1 MRRFLIRIGVVAA
14 TLLAGLA
21 VATPAHAVST
31 WFSNEYTGASVNV
44 NGTYQA
50 LVGDF
55 AGDDHDDI
63 IWYAPGPTTDFL
75 WTSNGNGTF
84 AKAPLAKQVNGTY
97 IPLVGDF
104 GKDNHDDIFWYKP
117 GSDADYLWMFQSG
130 QIYEVTHYI
139 AGVYTP
145 VVLHDS
151 HYGSGDDDILW
162 YAPGPA
168 TDYLWLSNGDATF
181 DTLASPDQISGT
193 YTPIVGDFA
202 GSAADDIVWYAPGS
216 AADSIWNFNTAQGG
230 HATQAIT
237 VPGSP
242 KPVVGDY
249 DGNGFADILWY
260 NPGTT
265 ADSLWRRTTDGGP
278 FTATPQTINGT
289 FTPVVQLFTPDH
301 TDERSDILWFASG
314 AAGDSLWEGKADGS
328 FIKTSH
334 AISDTGTPLGLIYDW
349 GYTYTWNPSGPDR
362 VWYDN
367 VSGPDHDEDA
377 LNTEIPAGY
386 TPLVGNFN
394 DDGSVP
400 AIFWYKAGSATEYL
414 FY

>member
-1 MRRFLIRIGVVAA
+1 MKRHISAA
-14 TLLAGLA
+14 GALA
-21 VATPAHAVST
+21 VAITMTIVGLAAAPAGAASG
-31 WFSNEYTGASVNV
+31 WFNEYSGTDIQV
-44 NGTYQA
+44 NGTFKPI
-50 LVGDF
+50 VGDF
-55 AGDDHDDI
+55 NGGDQDDI
-63 IWYAPGPTTDFL
+63 IWYAPGAATDYL
-75 WTSNGNGTF
+75 WTSTGSSFT
-84 AKAPLAKQVNGTY
+84 KTTLSKQVSSTFTP
-97 IPLVGDF
+97 IVGDF
-104 GKDNHDDIFWYKP
+104 GGDNF
-117 GSDADYLWMFQSG
+117 
-130 QIYEVTHYI
+130 
-139 AGVYTP
+139 
-145 VVLHDS
+145 
-151 HYGSGDDDILW
+151 DDILW

-168 TDYLWLSNGDATF
+168 PDYLWITSNGNFTQK
-181 DTLASPDQISGT
+181 TMSVSGT
-193 YTPIVGDFA
+193 YQPFVLPDNTYGG
-202 GSAADDIVWYAPGS
+202 GSLDDIVWYAPGS

-289 FTPVVQLFTPDH
+289 FTPVVQLFTADH